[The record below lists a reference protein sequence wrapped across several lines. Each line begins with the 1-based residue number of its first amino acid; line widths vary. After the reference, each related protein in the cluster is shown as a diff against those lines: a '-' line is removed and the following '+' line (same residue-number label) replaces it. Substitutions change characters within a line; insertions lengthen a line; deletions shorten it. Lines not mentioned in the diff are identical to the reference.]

1 MLVFGGSRR
10 LVPCGRRFLRSSPQ
24 LGTTAQPSSGV
35 EDLPELCQLFP
46 MILGRKSSRP
56 DDLFHVH
63 SAALDLLEEQLAQW
77 PNGCPRVVLE
87 ANAGPGLLCRRLMEG
102 GRLPDTCRVRL
113 FEHRPAFLPA
123 LEAMVEAWPDRVE
136 LVTEDLL
143 RMHGREDMLFAGI
156 PHRPWTEEGAEAV
169 LVGTLSRVREV
180 SFLRYVLHQLPLGS
194 SCFGHC
200 GRLPLLFF
208 LSPTEVAHIKAG
220 RGSNFRHYRDIS
232 VLYSLFFDIDF
243 CGQVPRDLFLPP
255 RGAKAQAPLELVRLV
270 PRRDLWELAGSAE
283 RLPELVFFVRQNMVR
298 RTAYVLPCLEKWIP
312 GCGPRLVRAGATR
325 VFERMGDLSP
335 ERMLGL
341 FRLFAALPEYPESA
355 FFAAATAAKEAATV
369 TAT

>member
-1 MLVFGGSRR
+1 MLVSRGSRR
-10 LVPCGRRFLRSSPQ
+10 LLSCGKRFLRLLAQ
-24 LGTTAQPSSGV
+24 LSTTAEPARGGD
-35 EDLPELCQLFP
+35 DLAELCQRFP
-46 MILGRKSSRP
+46 TILGRKSSRP

-63 SAALDLLEEQLAQW
+63 SAALDLLEEQLAEW
-77 PNGCPRVVLE
+77 PGGCPRVVLE

-113 FEHRPAFLPA
+113 FERRPAFLPG
-123 LEAMVEAWPDRVE
+123 LEALVEAWPERVE

-143 RMHGREDMLFAGI
+143 RMHGREDMLLAGI
-156 PHRPWTEEGAEAV
+156 PHRPWTDEGAEAV
-169 LVGTLSRVREV
+169 LVGTLSRAREV
-180 SFLRYVLHQLPLGS
+180 SFMRYLLHQLPLGS
-194 SCFGHC
+194 SGFSHC
-200 GRLPLLFF
+200 GRLPLLLF
-208 LSPTEVAHIKAG
+208 LSQTEAAHIKAG

-232 VLYSLFFDIDF
+232 VLYNLFFDIDL

-255 RGAKAQAPLELVRLV
+255 QGVKAQGPLELVRLV

-283 RLPELVFFVRQNMVR
+283 RLTELAFFVRQNMVR

-335 ERMLGL
+335 ERMLDL

-355 FFAAATAAKEAATV
+355 FFAAASAAKEAATV
-369 TAT
+369 TAA